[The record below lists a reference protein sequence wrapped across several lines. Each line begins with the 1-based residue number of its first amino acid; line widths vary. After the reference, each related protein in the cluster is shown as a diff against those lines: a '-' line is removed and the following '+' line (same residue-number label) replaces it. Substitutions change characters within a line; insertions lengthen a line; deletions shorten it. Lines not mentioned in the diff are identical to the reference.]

1 MNARMGLGTGSAARF
16 AGAGALVLFLCWQHV
31 QATRLGYQ
39 VESARRETLERR
51 GRVAALRVELDERLS
66 PEQVSARASS
76 LGLVPAAPGALRRLP
91 ETLGASPLGAAPFG
105 ALARLWTR
113 GLAPLVAASRS

>member
-1 MNARMGLGTGSAARF
+1 MGLGAGSAARF

-39 VESARRETLERR
+39 VEAARKEALERR
-51 GRVAALRVELDERLS
+51 GHVAALRVEFDQRLS
-66 PEQVSARASS
+66 PEMVAARASK
-76 LGLVPAAPGALRRLP
+76 LGMVPVAPDALRRLP
-91 ETLGASPLGAAPFG
+91 ERPSSPTG
-105 ALARLWTR
+105 ALARLWAR

>member
-1 MNARMGLGTGSAARF
+1 MGLGAGSAARF

-39 VESARRETLERR
+39 VEAARKEAVERR
-51 GRVAALRVELDERLS
+51 GRVAALRVEFDQRLS
-66 PEQVSARASS
+66 PEQVAARASR
-76 LGLVPAAPGALRRLP
+76 LGMVPASPDALRRLS
-91 ETLGASPLGAAPFG
+91 ESPVSATG
-105 ALARLWTR
+105 ALARLWAR

>member
-1 MNARMGLGTGSAARF
+1 MMHARMGLRPESAARF

-39 VESARRETLERR
+39 VESARRETMGRR
-51 GRVAALRVELDERLS
+51 GRVAALRVELEQRLS
-66 PEQVSARASS
+66 PEQVAARAAR
-76 LGLVPAAPGALRRLP
+76 LGLVPAAPDALRRLSEP
-91 ETLGASPLGAAPFG
+91 SDAAPLGA
-105 ALARLWTR
+105 LSRLWTR

>member
-1 MNARMGLGTGSAARF
+1 MMNARMGLRTGSAARF

-51 GRVAALRVELDERLS
+51 GRVAAMRVELDERLS
-66 PEQVSARASS
+66 PEQVAARASR
-76 LGLVPAAPGALRRLP
+76 LGLVPAAPDALRRLSDSRD
-91 ETLGASPLGAAPFG
+91 AAPLGA
-105 ALARLWTR
+105 LTRLWTR

>member
-1 MNARMGLGTGSAARF
+1 MMHARMGLGTGSAARF

-39 VESARRETLERR
+39 VESARRETLARR
-51 GRVAALRVELDERLS
+51 GRVAAMRVEIEERLS
-66 PEQVSARASS
+66 PEQVAARAAR
-76 LGLVPAAPGALRRLP
+76 LGLVPAAPDALRRLSVGQ
-91 ETLGASPLGAAPFG
+91 GAAPLGA
-105 ALARLWTR
+105 LTRLWTR

>member
-1 MNARMGLGTGSAARF
+1 MMHARMGLGTGSAARF

-39 VESARRETLERR
+39 VESARRTALERR
-51 GRVAALRVELDERLS
+51 GRVAAMRVELDQRLS
-66 PEQVSARASS
+66 PEQVSARAAR
-76 LGLVPAAPGALRRLP
+76 LGLVPAAPGALRRLSEP
-91 ETLGASPLGAAPFG
+91 GASAPLGA
-105 ALARLWTR
+105 LTRLWTR

>member
-1 MNARMGLGTGSAARF
+1 MMNARMGLGAGSAARF

-51 GRVAALRVELDERLS
+51 GRVEAMRVDLDERLS
-66 PEQVSARASS
+66 PEQVAARAAR
-76 LGLVPAAPGALRRLP
+76 LGFVPAAPDALRRLSGP
-91 ETLGASPLGAAPFG
+91 GGAAP
-105 ALARLWTR
+105 LDVLSRLWART
-113 GLAPLVAASRS
+113 LVPLVAASRS